1 MKNTHLNKFVRSYLA
16 TGVWVEFESDE
27 MPETVSKEAI
37 RLAFEDCQRFI
48 DKVKEL
54 FSKEDADYILKRPG
68 SDLDLLAPHEFYLT
82 RNRHGAGFWD
92 GDWDEHGDK
101 LTKICHEMK
110 ECQLYTGDDNKAY
123 FM

>member
-1 MKNTHLNKFVRSYLA
+1 MRTHLNKFVRSYLA
-16 TGVWVEFESDE
+16 TACWVEFEPGTEYQLSL
-27 MPETVSKEAI
+27 SAI
-37 RLAFEDCQRFI
+37 RDAFMDCDKFISLI
-48 DKVKEL
+48 DKH
-54 FSKEDADYILKRPG
+54 FMSEDAQYIINRLG

-92 GDWDEHGDK
+92 VNWDELGDK

-110 ECQLYTGDDNKAY
+110 EYQLFVGDDGKAY